1 MTGPHRIAVV
11 GAGIIGSTIAAAL
24 EAAGVETTVI
34 ATDET
39 GSGSVTRASFA
50 WVNAR
55 GKAPERYRSLN
66 ADARRMWHTTSPPWF
81 HPTGAHADGDELDE
95 DGWVDTAAGVAA
107 NIATV
112 SHLRLEKVRDVTALR
127 QEFDVVIVAAGSAT
141 ARLVPGSPRLAT
153 TTGHEGYLVRI
164 GVDSPPIDR
173 ILSIDGLQVRPDGG
187 GRVAAQSLDI
197 EVRLRSSGIE
207 ATVSSVW
214 PALRDEIST
223 KTGWVPPAAAEVTI
237 DRALRAEP
245 ADGLPVIGWV
255 DGLYVVVAHSGVTL
269 APLLA
274 ELVVRDLHGDTD
286 PRLAAFRP

>member
-1 MTGPHRIAVV
+1 MTSPQHIAVV
-11 GAGIIGSTIAAAL
+11 GAGIIGSTIAATL

-34 ATDET
+34 APDGA

-55 GKAPERYRSLN
+55 GKAPEHYRSLN
-66 ADARRMWHTTSPPWF
+66 ADARRAWHQTLPPWF
-81 HPTGAHADGDELDE
+81 HATGAHADGDEFDE
-95 DGWVDTAAGVAA
+95 DGWVDTAACVAA
-107 NIATV
+107 NLATV
-112 SHLRLEKVRDVTALR
+112 SHLSVEEVTNVTALR

-141 ARLVPGSPRLAT
+141 ARLVPGSPRMAT

-164 GVDSPPIDR
+164 SIDEPPIDR
-173 ILSIDGLQVRPDGG
+173 ILSIDGLQVRPDGD
-187 GRVAAQSLDI
+187 GRVAAQSLTI
-197 EVRLRSSGIE
+197 ERQLRSSGIE

-214 PALRDEIST
+214 HALRDEMSA
-223 KTGWVPPAAAEVTI
+223 KTGWVPPAAAGVTI

-286 PRLAAFRP
+286 PRLPAFRP